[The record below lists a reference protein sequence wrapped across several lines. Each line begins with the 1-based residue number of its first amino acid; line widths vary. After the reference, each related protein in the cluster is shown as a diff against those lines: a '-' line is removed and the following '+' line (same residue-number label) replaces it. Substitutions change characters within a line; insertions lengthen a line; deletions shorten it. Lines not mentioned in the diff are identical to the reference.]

1 MVYQISKSSLFVN
14 IPPRKITNALE
25 TTIKNCD
32 VCSKNGVKLD
42 QACDKCRGINTILR
56 RYVDANIPVMYWR
69 LDMSKH
75 FKGEQYI
82 LDKYNEIISDL
93 SVTYDIGIC
102 CCFAGSHGVG
112 KTLLTTNIIKR
123 AVAKG
128 YSGLY
133 VTLSDVVESIISLS
147 NDQKVMARQKLLE
160 VDFLVIDEFDSRHMG
175 SDAAS
180 DLYGRI
186 LENVFRTRVQNKLP
200 LLMCTNSPN
209 VVESFDGALKKSIE
223 SLMNYVEIVPI
234 IGKDFRKNKLGDA

>member
-1 MVYQISKSSLFVN
+1 MFVN

-32 VCSKNGVKLD
+32 VCSKNAIKLD

-56 RYVDANIPVMYWR
+56 RYVDANVPVMYWR
-69 LDMSKH
+69 IDMQKH
-75 FKGEQYI
+75 FTGEQYV
-82 LDKYNEIISDL
+82 LDKYNEIIADL
-93 SVTYDIGIC
+93 AVTYDNGIC
-102 CCFAGSHGVG
+102 ICFAGGHGLG
-112 KTLLTTNIIKR
+112 KTLLVTNILKR
-123 AVAKG
+123 AVTKG

-133 VTLSDVVESIISLS
+133 VTLSDVVDSIISFT
-147 NDQKVMARQKLLE
+147 NEQKMAARQKLLE

-209 VVESFDGALKKSIE
+209 VVESFGGALKKSIE

-234 IGKDFRKNKLGDA
+234 IGKDFRKNKPGEV